1 MALTL
6 TGGSGMYPRS
16 RGMASLLSSSP
27 EMAAGG
33 AALRT
38 GQAFA
43 RAEDS
48 AERDMTRMGINPASP
63 RYVGLMKE
71 ARLRKAAASAGAA
84 TRAAADARDR
94 AFNRMMTLANFA
106 RDGRFGTQRAEQ
118 GWGPTPSTVGRS
130 MRSAGPIGIGEK
142 PPGLIQMK
150 PLAPPRT
157 SFQLQR
163 QIPAAPEAPQAPVP
177 NYLSMRSRLMQGPS
191 QTSMPRGET
200 ERAGSGIYLNG
211 QRVPDDTRAP
221 GIYLN
226 GQNITA
232 PAPQGERPSY
242 LQSVPERYAA
252 EQNRMRLELPGPS
265 PAEGYSY
272 IDQALGR
279 FR

>member
-84 TRAAADARDR
+84 TRAAAGAREQ

-106 RDGRFGTQRAEQ
+106 RDGRFGTQRAERWGAPPSLSGPRSEEGEGSNPSLAEKRIMQ
-118 GWGPTPSTVGRS
+118 GWGSGPSPVGRS
-130 MRSAGPIGIGEK
+130 RRSTGTIDIGEK

-163 QIPAAPEAPQAPVP
+163 QLPAAPEAPQAPVP
-177 NYLSMRSRLMQGPS
+177 NYLSMRSRLMQGPG

-221 GIYLN
+221 GIYQN
-226 GQNITA
+226 GRN
-232 PAPQGERPSY
+232 
-242 LQSVPERYAA
+242 
-252 EQNRMRLELPGPS
+252 
-265 PAEGYSY
+265 EGYSY